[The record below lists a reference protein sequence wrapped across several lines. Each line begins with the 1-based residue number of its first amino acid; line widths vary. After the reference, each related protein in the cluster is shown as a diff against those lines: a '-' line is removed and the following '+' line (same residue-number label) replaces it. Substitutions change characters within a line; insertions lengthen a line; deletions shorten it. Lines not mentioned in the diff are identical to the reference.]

1 MEAQQCAATKVP
13 KVRLELEDQLFTKI
27 ENWRRGRPKIPSRS
41 EAVRQLLEQAL
52 TAAQKQS

>member
-1 MEAQQCAATKVP
+1 MRDDQSAE
-13 KVRLELEDQLFTKI
+13 VRLELEDQLFTKI